1 MKICIEYNGRWVE
14 MDKPDHN
21 YGSNI
26 ETFREIAH
34 LAFAAVEL
42 ELIGEINE
50 IDPNRPPAGFSKRKI
65 LDSWPQESKTEA
77 HDEKE

>member
-26 ETFREIAH
+26 DTFREIVQ
-34 LAFAAVEL
+34 LAFSAVEL
-42 ELIGEINE
+42 EFVGEINE
-50 IDPNRPPAGFSKRKI
+50 VDPNNPKGYFERKEN
-65 LDSWPQESKTEA
+65 LHED
-77 HDEKE
+77 

>member
-42 ELIGEINE
+42 ELEGEINE
-50 IDPNRPPAGFSKRKI
+50 VDPNRPQTGYFEKKRTAVGERI
-65 LDSWPQESKTEA
+65 IFTPVLSR
-77 HDEKE
+77 

>member
-26 ETFREIAH
+26 DTFREIAR

-42 ELIGEINE
+42 EFVGEINE
-50 IDPNRPPAGFSKRKI
+50 IPPEQQQKYFEPSTKSVASNKR
-65 LDSWPQESKTEA
+65 Q
-77 HDEKE
+77 